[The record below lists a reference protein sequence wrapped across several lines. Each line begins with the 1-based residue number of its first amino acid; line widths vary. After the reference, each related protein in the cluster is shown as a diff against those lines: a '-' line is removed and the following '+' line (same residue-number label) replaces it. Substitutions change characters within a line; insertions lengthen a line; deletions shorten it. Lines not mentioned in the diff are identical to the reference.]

1 MLATHSLRAALLTHP
16 SEISVR
22 SLLQQLLTALE
33 STPLRSEAIHLRQ
46 AFDRREWQGLG
57 QADVN
62 QLLQLLTRGQA
73 AALTPSEA
81 PIASAPAPT
90 TTVATATQH
99 EVTPPPPWSPLEAYA
114 AWVDAVPRGRELLA
128 LLESLTRCDDGDE
141 ATRLL
146 HQLFVGHLR
155 FETHAV
161 EETGRLDSNQVLR
174 RLRTV
179 ARHDAF
185 VVSLLELSFPY
196 EYPSVFQPV
205 FRLHPY
211 GLMVAIAPGWNTC
224 QFAYRSKGDDASVT
238 TRTRPL
244 VGKLWGEV
252 LQDTLVVWLR
262 RLELLRPRGADSPAT
277 LLERVEAALGPSPAE
292 IVGNWSSTP
301 VDSSAPLPGPSWR
314 ELPAHERRAFLQ
326 DDAMPGTPRC
336 FWGLERVLRASFPM
350 GVSDRRARIC
360 YRGYVLGEEA
370 CSAEEALRT
379 GRSWVRRASLELE
392 VRGENG
398 TSFPVVLPVAVPEV
412 NREGHLLLDGTWY
425 RLVPRVSTMGRL
437 LGGAVSPAEL
447 EAEEDEESE
456 DEVLEIEGAKP
467 AELAAGEEQGAFAEL
482 VEVEPLT
489 AEEDELEEPFNAPR
503 GGPPRA
509 EGGSLAGVLEA
520 AAARKLASVRKR
532 IRSWVGEP
540 HTLKTE
546 LPSMLRGL
554 VGRDPELL
562 LVARQFL
569 RLELEPIR
577 HTGKPEDELP
587 VLRHMGEGAEH
598 APAWACPDVS
608 ADLPP
613 GTWLPVAAARL
624 APGGEL
630 AVPVVR
636 ETGALRLTVE
646 ARPLWRVN
654 PRTGAP
660 GSGLP
665 SWWIAS
671 ELAAFALLPAGR
683 LEGAAAVA
691 TSTRMLPSGLRALRV
706 PGERLRG
713 RFRLGIPLAPQSR
726 ERCILQARIPA
737 VLREDGQPR
746 HRLLCAEGKQVRP
759 GQVWLEAPPALWG
772 PRTAPAEKKP
782 KGSPLWNLLAQVFHP
797 EPVGKQKNEQE
808 AEALAREAATAQV
821 AVRQRAPGAL
831 AWQRWTI
838 PPGLTGT
845 VVEVVEREERDRHGL
860 CLGWR
865 VTLVVVPEDQEA
877 LRGHVVLAD
886 GRVVPLEG
894 AFSEEDAPFMADGT
908 GADLLIEDPHLVE
921 GIRGA
926 SPWRDGRTGEEL
938 SGAAELTE
946 RPHLIAASGPL
957 LRGPDLGLRFRVRDG
972 AGIPA
977 SSEAP
982 ALSTGDWTWW
992 SAADP
997 AGVVA
1002 VARVAREWNG
1012 GLPPYWPH
1020 LVEVLEAADV
1030 LPPVLPA
1037 EGDQGTRWVAFAA
1050 KPPPSA
1056 SQIRRTAA
1064 TYRDEKEAPLR
1075 WSCACGRL
1083 TGARRAH
1090 EVCASLVLVGT
1101 SSAAKALPDDGCG
1114 TPVLLRAALS
1124 SRRLPQKLPLTEP
1137 VLHPWRMEAAAALLG
1152 LTCAELLEEQARSGA
1167 TRLALRFA
1175 VALRE
1180 EDPTAAARARLAE
1193 VEPAERVGLV
1203 HGLEMLREMR
1213 DAGTLRPHRFLLAR
1227 LSVLPRALQPTGL
1240 PPGAPNTVQSA
1251 LTRAYQEVHAASR
1264 RLSILKNSGASLLV
1278 RTARRTLQE
1287 KVRVLFG
1294 SPWQGVM
1301 SGEPRS
1307 LAELTARLWPLTRP
1321 PRLRSVIPGT
1331 FRVEGLLAE
1340 AGEPAKGVLPK
1351 PSFDPCLPARAT
1363 ALAAN
1368 PSRRDETSVENQ
1380 DPGEDEPDQEEGGS
1394 IEPPADA
1401 LEPSSS
1407 SVGVLH
1413 LRVGPP
1419 GVTRTGV
1426 FTAEGPRLLP
1436 ERPLDGP
1443 QPDRRTFWM
1452 RRAAKERLIRL
1463 HLPRLMGLFAE
1474 CSAGNGGA
1482 VSTQQAPLDGGKR
1495 GARLLHALVRA
1506 LDTPRSNPAALCA
1519 LLEANRPLPL
1529 ENDGQRALE
1538 RVSPALVA
1546 AFPGQGALCAE
1557 GRAFLAEALVGWW
1570 TRAYG
1575 TAEVG
1580 GWVWRPVQEKGPT
1593 GARRMLPPLSSPAW
1607 ETWPGMT
1614 ATMAPV
1620 RFLLSRE
1627 GQPATTAWGYSL
1639 QVVLGLDVEPLA
1651 VTADEAELPSL
1662 PLQENEDVLQLDA
1675 SPFPEP
1681 VEREEEVSPAPLLSW
1696 PAAQALQVAPEDVT
1710 LLDISLAS
1718 WLSRG
1723 AVQPPEASPR
1733 QLDVGPGPAAPQAV
1747 PQAEDVTLL
1756 DRPFLNWLRGDL
1768 TDG

>member
-1 MLATHSLRAALLTHP
+1 M
-16 SEISVR
+16 
-22 SLLQQLLTALE
+22 
-33 STPLRSEAIHLRQ
+33 
-46 AFDRREWQGLG
+46 
-57 QADVN
+57 
-62 QLLQLLTRGQA
+62 
-73 AALTPSEA
+73 
-81 PIASAPAPT
+81 
-90 TTVATATQH
+90 
-99 EVTPPPPWSPLEAYA
+99 
-114 AWVDAVPRGRELLA
+114 DAVPRGRELLA

-179 ARHDAF
+179 ARHEAF

-196 EYPSVFQPV
+196 EYPSTFQPV

-211 GLMVAIAPGWNTC
+211 GLVVAIAPGWNTC
-224 QFAYRSKGDDASVT
+224 QFAFRVKGDDASVT

-244 VGKLWGEV
+244 VGKLWDEA

-292 IVGNWSSTP
+292 IVGNWSSIP
-301 VDSSAPLPGPSWR
+301 VDTSAPPPGPSWR

-326 DDAMPGTPRC
+326 DDTVPGTPRC

-350 GVSDRRARIC
+350 GVSNRRARIC

-370 CSAEEALRT
+370 CSAEDALRT
-379 GRSWVRRASLELE
+379 GKSWVRRASLELE
-392 VRGENG
+392 ARIEDG

-412 NREGHLLLDGTWY
+412 SREGHLLLDGTWY
-425 RLVPRVSTMGRL
+425 RFVPRVSAVGRL
-437 LGGAVSPAEL
+437 LGSAISPAEF
-447 EAEEDEESE
+447 EAEDEEESE

-467 AELAAGEEQGAFAEL
+467 AELAVGEEQGAFAEF
-482 VEVEPLT
+482 VEVEPLA
-489 AEEDELEEPFNAPR
+489 AEEDASEETFTALR
-503 GGPPRA
+503 GGPVRA

-532 IRSWVGEP
+532 IKSWVGEP

-562 LVARQFL
+562 LVSRQFL
-569 RLELEPIR
+569 RLELEPMR

-587 VLRHMGEGAEH
+587 VLRHVGEGAEF

-608 ADLPP
+608 AALPP

-636 ETGALRLTVE
+636 EAGALRLAVE
-646 ARPLWRVN
+646 ARPLWKVN
-654 PRTGAP
+654 PRTGA
-660 GSGLP
+660 SGGGPP

-671 ELAAFALLPAGR
+671 ELATFALLPAGR
-683 LEGAAAVA
+683 LEGASAVA
-691 TSTRMLPSGLRALRV
+691 TRARVLPSGLRALRV

-713 RFRLGIPLAPQSR
+713 RFRQGLPLPPRSR
-726 ERCILQARIPA
+726 KRRILHARIPA
-737 VLREDGQPR
+737 VLREDGQPQ
-746 HRLLCAEGKQVRP
+746 HRLLCAEGRQVRP

-772 PRTAPAEKKP
+772 ARTAPAEKKP

-797 EPVGKQKNEQE
+797 EPSGKQKNEQE
-808 AEALAREAATAQV
+808 AEVKAREATAAQV
-821 AVRQRAPGAL
+821 AVRQRAPGSL

-838 PPGLTGT
+838 PPGLAGI
-845 VVEVVEREERDRHGL
+845 VVEVVEREERDRYGL

-865 VTLVVVPEDQEA
+865 VTLVVAPEETEA
-877 LRGHVVLAD
+877 LHGHVVLAD
-886 GRVVPLEG
+886 GRVIPLEG
-894 AFSEEDAPFMADGT
+894 AYSEEDAPFMADGT
-908 GADLLIEDPHLVE
+908 GADLLIEDPHLME

-946 RPHLIAASGPL
+946 RLHLLASSGPL
-957 LRGPDLGLRFRVRDG
+957 LRGPDLRLRFRVRDG

-982 ALSTGDWTWW
+982 ALSTVDWTWW

-1002 VARVAREWNG
+1002 VAQVARAWSG

-1030 LPPVLPA
+1030 LPPVIPA
-1037 EGDQGTRWVAFAA
+1037 EGDEGTRSAAFAA

-1064 TYRDEKEAPLR
+1064 TYRDEKETPLR

-1083 TGARRAH
+1083 TGVRRAH
-1090 EVCASLVLVGT
+1090 EVCASLDLVGT
-1101 SSAAKALPDDGCG
+1101 APAEKALPDDGCG

-1124 SRRLPQKLPLTEP
+1124 RRRRPQKLPLTEP
-1137 VLHPWRMEAAAALLG
+1137 VLHPWRLEAAAALLG
-1152 LTCAELLEEQARSGA
+1152 LTCAELLEEHARSGA

-1193 VEPAERVGLV
+1193 VEPAKRVELV
-1203 HGLEMLREMR
+1203 HGLELLRAMR

-1240 PPGAPNTVQSA
+1240 PPGAPTKVQSA
-1251 LTRAYQEVHAASR
+1251 LTRAYQDVHAASR
-1264 RLSILKNSGASLLV
+1264 LLSGLKSSGVSLLV

-1294 SPWQGVM
+1294 SPWQGVV

-1331 FRVEGLLAE
+1331 FWVDGVLAE
-1340 AGEPAKGVLPK
+1340 AGEPAKDVLPE
-1351 PSFDPCLPARAT
+1351 PGFDPCLPARAT
-1363 ALAAN
+1363 ALAAI
-1368 PSRRDETSVENQ
+1368 PSQRDETSAENQ
-1380 DPGEDEPDQEEGGS
+1380 DPGKDEPVEEES
-1394 IEPPADA
+1394 KSLEPPTDA
-1401 LEPSSS
+1401 PELSSS
-1407 SVGVLH
+1407 SIGI
-1413 LRVGPP
+1413 LRLRAGPL
-1419 GVTRTGV
+1419 GATLTGV
-1426 FTAEGPRLLP
+1426 FTAKGPRLLP
-1436 ERPLDGP
+1436 GRPLDDP

-1474 CSAGNGGA
+1474 FGAGEEGEVPAQQSPSDRGRLGA
-1482 VSTQQAPLDGGKR
+1482 Q
-1495 GARLLHALVRA
+1495 LLRALVRA

-1519 LLEANRPLPL
+1519 LLEASRPLPL

-1546 AFPGQGALCAE
+1546 AFPGQGAMCAE

-1580 GWVWRPVQEKGPT
+1580 GWVWMPVQERGPA

-1614 ATMAPV
+1614 AATAPV
-1620 RFLLSRE
+1620 RFLLSQE
-1627 GQPATTAWGYSL
+1627 GQPVTTAWGYSL

-1651 VTADEAELPSL
+1651 ATADEAELPSL
-1662 PLQENEDVLQLDA
+1662 PLQESEDVLLSDA

-1681 VEREEEVSPAPLLSW
+1681 VEWEEEVSPAPPLSW
-1696 PAAQALQVAPEDVT
+1696 PAAQVLQGATEDVT

-1723 AVQPPEASPR
+1723 AVQPPDASPR

-1747 PQAEDVTLL
+1747 LRAGDITLL

-1768 TDG
+1768 NDG